1 MPMNVYVM
9 SNESFDGWLKVGKA
23 NNVIRRMKHLQTG
36 APTPYRLEF
45 VCEGLRYDRDS
56 HDILTKQGIER
67 SGEWFKCDIETA
79 RTAVLEAKAEQDRV
93 EAMVSANRLKAA
105 NDGWLAPRAGLAS
118 AGSGAGD

>member
-1 MPMNVYVM
+1 MAI
-9 SNESFDGWLKVGKA
+9 K
-23 NNVIRRMKHLQTG
+23 I
-36 APTPYRLEF
+36 TPADTAFSKCVKERADWK
-45 VCEGLRYDRDS
+45 CERCGTQYQEGDRGLHCSHGNS